1 MWLVSGVLVIVFA
14 SYVMLPFGLSRYIP
28 LLAAQHGIRLDM
40 EGAQVDPL
48 RAGLLFSG
56 VRIGIG
62 GGSSIQWS
70 SIEVRVDLAALL
82 SGRLSLDSLRSSDAK
97 LLAGESLAGGAYAI
111 PMMVSAA
118 LSEKVDIGEL
128 LVERVELVAISETIE
143 RPIMIDRLRIAS
155 LEDAFRPE
163 GAAVQAGVSIGEGR
177 TTLHGQLALDA
188 AHWAFDTEVRAHGV
202 PLDGFPVL
210 DGLDGALRGR
220 LDGSGPVR
228 LVYSPATGAFSVTT
242 GGRWSIDAL
251 EIALPNAVI
260 SEVRADWD
268 GTAFMAFTGE
278 AMEKFGFDA
287 ELRLQALDVDVGD
300 AFQVEAAE
308 LATHLSVSGSSP
320 EARFSDKGSA
330 FGAIDAESGNVV
342 PQATLTFGDGLRM
355 AIDRLESDALTV
367 TLPAGRSIGVE
378 QLGIEGI
385 GADPGTNA
393 VSVAAAAA
401 ERVEWQGFATAQR
414 SGTAAR
420 LAVQGVERRADGE
433 LRFALASAE
442 AIDGGGEVPDSRLRG
457 VTLDSAT
464 FRPAGGV
471 AIGGLRVSDVRFAGE
486 AATVVLEG
494 VSVDGFERDAGGAV
508 GFASGHVRS
517 MTLDTVDGRRRRVN
531 GWSLAEVEVAA
542 SALPGGKQGT
552 ATLHDETDASG
563 FDSGGLVIRGIV
575 NTALGAVG
583 ALLQSG

>member
-40 EGAQVDPL
+40 EGARVDPL

-56 VRIGIG
+56 VRIGTG

-70 SIEVRVDLAALL
+70 SIEARVDLAALL

-97 LLAGESLAGGAYAI
+97 LLAGGSLAGGIHAI
-111 PMMVSAA
+111 PMMVSAV
-118 LSEKVDIGEL
+118 LPEKVDIGEL
-128 LVERVELVAISETIE
+128 LVERVELVAVSETIG
-143 RPIMIDRLRIAS
+143 RPVMIDRLRIAS

-163 GAAVQAGVSIGEGR
+163 GTAVQAGVSIGEGR
-177 TTLHGQLALDA
+177 TTLRGQLALDA
-188 AHWAFDTEVRAHGV
+188 TDWAFDTEVRAYGV
-202 PLDGFPVL
+202 SLDGFPVL
-210 DGLDGALRGR
+210 DGFDGALRGR

-228 LVYSPATGAFSVTT
+228 LVYSPATGAFRVTS

-268 GTAFMAFTGE
+268 GTAFMAFTGDAVE
-278 AMEKFGFDA
+278 SFGFDA
-287 ELRLQALDVDVGD
+287 ELRLQALDVDAGD

-308 LATHLSVSGSSP
+308 LATRLSVEGSSP
-320 EARFSDKGSA
+320 EVRFGGKGSA

-342 PQATLTFGDGLRM
+342 SQATLTFDDGFRM
-355 AIDRLESDALTV
+355 AIDRLESDAFTV

-385 GADPGTNA
+385 GADSGANA
-393 VSVAAAAA
+393 VSVAAATA
-401 ERVEWQGFATAQR
+401 ERVEWQGFATARR

-442 AIDGGGEVPDSRLRG
+442 SIDGGGGAPDPRLRG

-471 AIGGLRVSDVRFAGE
+471 AIGGLRVSDARFAGE

-517 MTLDTVDGRRRRVN
+517 MTLDTVDGRRRRVS
-531 GWSLAEVEVAA
+531 GWSLAEAEVAA

-552 ATLHDETDASG
+552 ATPYDEIDASG
-563 FDSGGLVIRGIV
+563 FDSGGLVVWGIV